1 MKYLF
6 VGVSAI
12 ALAGVAIAA
21 MADGADTGLLLSDA
35 APVTESTSV
44 MSVHAPADVAAPP
57 QGLDDTAA
65 TPARENTASH
75 ADVSAVPLDV
85 AIDGDA
91 LPYDIWHHMV
101 MPGETVA
108 ISANLPLHLSIN
120 GQDIAQSETDHAWVA
135 PDAPGTYSLTATDA
149 AGRERQV
156 TIFVLQPLNGAE
168 VLEGYRIGTYPR
180 DTPDGLIRLTQADM
194 DARISPHFRIGQFIC
209 KQQPGH
215 WPKYLLTSGSM
226 LLRLEALLASMQ
238 EEDLTDADTFF
249 IMSGYRTPFY
259 NTAIGSAQ
267 FSRHMYGDASD
278 IYPDVVGN
286 DGIMD
291 DLDGDGMTT
300 RADAEFLYDY
310 AERLYTSNV
319 HLPAGGIGAYSAN
332 AVHGPFVHVDG
343 RGHPARWGRRRT

>member
-1 MKYLF
+1 MKYLL
-6 VGVSAI
+6 VGVSA
-12 ALAGVAIAA
+12 ATLAGVALAA
-21 MADGADTGLLLSDA
+21 LADGADTG
-35 APVTESTSV
+35 PTEGDLALASV
-44 MSVHAPADVAAPP
+44 SP
-57 QGLDDTAA
+57 A
-65 TPARENTASH
+65 TPPDTDEAVPVQDRANEAARV
-75 ADVSAVPLDV
+75 ADVSATPLEV
-85 AIDGDA
+85 TINGDA
-91 LPYDIWHHMV
+91 LPFEIWHHMV
-101 MPGETVA
+101 MPGEVVT
-108 ISANLPLHLSIN
+108 IGANVPLNMSIN
-120 GQDIAQSETDHAWVA
+120 GRGIASSEDSHEWIA
-135 PDAPGTYSLTATDA
+135 PDVPGTYTLTTVDA

-180 DTPDGLIRLTQADM
+180 DTPEGLIRLTQADM
-194 DARISPHFRIGQFIC
+194 DAPISPHFRIGQFIC

-215 WPKYLLTSGSM
+215 WPKYLLTSGTM

-238 EEDLTDADTFF
+238 EENLTDADTFF

-291 DLDGDGMTT
+291 DLNGDGMTT

-310 AERLYTSNV
+310 AERLYTSNAA
-319 HLPAGGIGAYSAN
+319 LPAGGIGAYSAN

-343 RGHPARWGRRRT
+343 RGHPARWGRNG